1 MEWIDQRTKFCNFLC
16 RNKKK
21 EKEKNMQLLNPYVI
35 IIYHKEWRCCEKEKN
50 NRWIIFYWYACTQSN
65 SLIFSSSSS
74 SPVLFISYKLF
85 GTWHFHRQ
93 TIVSESWNGS
103 VDRKSP
109 WVGGVGGCVVR
120 SYIHESRMRSSER
133 KPIIRV
139 RTNLIYNY
147 GYESLRRS
155 RVRRWKIIIIKA
167 AISCVR
173 TIVYTCLLKVS
184 LTIRDPLAQ

>member
-1 MEWIDQRTKFCNFLC
+1 M
-16 RNKKK
+16 
-21 EKEKNMQLLNPYVI
+21 I

-65 SLIFSSSSS
+65 SLIFFLFFFFSRFIHFVQIIWHVTFSSTNNR
-74 SPVLFISYKLF
+74 FWKLE
-85 GTWHFHRQ
+85 WIRR
-93 TIVSESWNGS
+93 SEESLGG
-103 VDRKSP
+103 
-109 WVGGVGGCVVR
+109 WVGDCEVR

-173 TIVYTCLLKVS
+173 TIVYTCLLKVF

>member
-1 MEWIDQRTKFCNFLC
+1 M
-16 RNKKK
+16 
-21 EKEKNMQLLNPYVI
+21 I

-50 NRWIIFYWYACTQSN
+50 NRSIIFYWYACTQSN
-65 SLIFSSSSS
+65 LLIFFLFFFFFSRFIHFVQIIWHVTFSSTNNRFWE
-74 SPVLFISYKLF
+74 LEWI
-85 GTWHFHRQ
+85 RR
-93 TIVSESWNGS
+93 SEESL
-103 VDRKSP
+103 
-109 WVGGVGGCVVR
+109 GGWVGGCVVR

-147 GYESLRRS
+147 GHESLRRS

-173 TIVYTCLLKVS
+173 TIVYTCLLKVF

>member
-1 MEWIDQRTKFCNFLC
+1 MTLLWERKKQSLDNFLLIC
-16 RNKKK
+16 LYSVEFANFFP
-21 EKEKNMQLLNPYVI
+21 LLLLLPFYSFRTNYLA
-35 IIYHKEWRCCEKEKN
+35 RD
-50 NRWIIFYWYACTQSN
+50 IFIDKQSFLRVGMDP
-65 SLIFSSSSS
+65 SIGR
-74 SPVLFISYKLF
+74 VL
-85 GTWHFHRQ
+85 GW
-93 TIVSESWNGS
+93 
-103 VDRKSP
+103 
-109 WVGGVGGCVVR
+109 VGGCVVR

>member
-1 MEWIDQRTKFCNFLC
+1 M
-16 RNKKK
+16 
-21 EKEKNMQLLNPYVI
+21 I

-50 NRWIIFYWYACTQSN
+50 NRSIIFYWYACTQSN
-65 SLIFSSSSS
+65 SLIFFLFFFFSRFIHFVQIIWHVTFSSTNNRFWE
-74 SPVLFISYKLF
+74 LEWI
-85 GTWHFHRQ
+85 RR
-93 TIVSESWNGS
+93 SEESL
-103 VDRKSP
+103 
-109 WVGGVGGCVVR
+109 GGVGGCVVR

>member
-1 MEWIDQRTKFCNFLC
+1 MLVLSRIRLF
-16 RNKKK
+16 
-21 EKEKNMQLLNPYVI
+21 
-35 IIYHKEWRCCEKEKN
+35 
-50 NRWIIFYWYACTQSN
+50 
-65 SLIFSSSSS
+65 FSSSSS

-93 TIVSESWNGS
+93 TIVSESWNGF

-109 WVGGVGGCVVR
+109 WVGGGRGCVVR

>member
-1 MEWIDQRTKFCNFLC
+1 M
-16 RNKKK
+16 
-21 EKEKNMQLLNPYVI
+21 I

-65 SLIFSSSSS
+65 LLIFFLFFFFSRFS
-74 SPVLFISYKLF
+74 FISYKLF

>member
-1 MEWIDQRTKFCNFLC
+1 MTLLWERKKQSLDNFLLIC
-16 RNKKK
+16 LYSVKFANFFP
-21 EKEKNMQLLNPYVI
+21 LLLLLPFYSFRTNYLA
-35 IIYHKEWRCCEKEKN
+35 RD
-50 NRWIIFYWYACTQSN
+50 IFIDKQSFLRVGMDP
-65 SLIFSSSSS
+65 SIGR
-74 SPVLFISYKLF
+74 VL
-85 GTWHFHRQ
+85 GW
-93 TIVSESWNGS
+93 
-103 VDRKSP
+103 
-109 WVGGVGGCVVR
+109 VGGCVVR